1 MVSSAKFGGRRAIQA
16 GEMMPFSLTTF
27 LSEAAQILDVPVDS
41 LDENSDDT
49 TLRAWDS
56 MRSMMLVMMVET
68 NYGVSITDE
77 EAQRFTSI
85 RNIVAILT
93 DPNRG

>member
-1 MVSSAKFGGRRAIQA
+1 
-16 GEMMPFSLTTF
+16 MPFSLTTF
-27 LSEAAQILDVPVDS
+27 LTEAAQILDVPVES
-41 LDENSDDT
+41 LNEESDDT
-49 TLRAWDS
+49 NLRAWDS
-56 MRSMMLVMMVET
+56 MRSMMLVMMVEA

-93 DPNRG
+93 DPDRA